1 MNLLVTGSSS
11 GIGKYLADKLAEK
24 GHQVCR
30 LARSPQSGFAIRCDV
45 SDWAQVSAGAS
56 QVAKQWKFVDGII
69 CCAGIQ
75 GPIGPAMETDP
86 EQWKK
91 TLGANLD
98 GSFFTIRAFYP
109 LLCKAPRRAKVI
121 CFSGGGSTA
130 PRPNFTAYGVSKTGV
145 LRLVET
151 LATEWQQKPLDINA
165 IAPGAVFT
173 RMIEEVLAAGPERA
187 GQKEIDSANKLPRD
201 NAPTLARA
209 LGLIE
214 YLLSEKSDGISGRL
228 ISAPWDPW
236 PNLAEHQ
243 KEIAA
248 SDIFTLRRIIPEDR
262 GQKWS

>member
-11 GIGKYLADKLAEK
+11 GIGKFLADKLAEQ

-30 LARSPQSGFAIRCDV
+30 LARSPQSGFAVRCDV
-45 SDWAQVSAGAS
+45 SDWSQMSASAGEIG
-56 QVAKQWKFVDGII
+56 KKFKHIDGIV

-86 EQWKK
+86 EEWKK

-98 GSFFTIRAFYP
+98 GTFFTIRALYP
-109 LLCKAPRRAKVI
+109 LLLKAPRRAKII

-130 PRPNFTAYGVSKTGV
+130 PRPNFAAYGVSKTGV

-151 LATEWQQKPLDINA
+151 LAAEWQQQPLDINA

-201 NAPTLARA
+201 IGPSLSRA
-209 LGLIE
+209 FGLIE
-214 YLLSEKSDGISGRL
+214 FLLSEKSDGISGRL

-236 PNLAEHQ
+236 PNLAEYQ
-243 KEIAA
+243 KEIAG

-262 GQKWS
+262 GKKWS